1 MKYSFVATESEGYQ
15 RVVGADSGL
24 RYFSEYGVL
33 RLTSGKFEGSS
44 ESNEVMV
51 HIVRGNCTLRLN
63 GKGMGN
69 LGDRTSPFS
78 GNPDAVYLPPQTQ
91 FTIEGIGLEAVISRA
106 PAKLGGEIKVIQA
119 SDLSPMTVGKENWL
133 RAVTMIA
140 PPAFASQSLIV
151 GETLNPSGNWSGVP
165 AHKHDK
171 VSFSNESIQEEI
183 YYFRIEPK
191 NGWGLLRIY
200 DMDEQDELIRLRDR
214 SVTIIPKG
222 YHTVA
227 AAPGSTLYYAF
238 HLAGP
243 QKNLV
248 VTEDPDQAWI
258 KQKS

>member
-1 MKYSFVATESEGYQ
+1 MQYSFLAAENEGYQ
-15 RVVGADSGL
+15 RVLGADSGL
-24 RYFSEYGVL
+24 RHFSEYGVL
-33 RLTSGKFEGSS
+33 RLTSSKFEGSS
-44 ESNEVMV
+44 ESNEVML
-51 HIVRGNCTLRLN
+51 HIVRGKCTLRAN
-63 GKGMGN
+63 GKDLGN
-69 LGDRTSPFS
+69 LGERISPFS
-78 GNPDAVYLPPQTQ
+78 GKPDAVYLPPQTQ
-91 FTIEGIGLEAVISRA
+91 FTIEGSALEAVMSRA
-106 PAKLGGEIKVIQA
+106 PAKSAGEVQVIKA

-140 PPAFASQSLIV
+140 SPSFGSQSLIV

-165 AHKHDK
+165 AHKHDR
-171 VSFSNESIQEEI
+171 VSFPNESIQEEI

-200 DMDEQDELIRLRDR
+200 DGNGQDELIRLRDR

-222 YHTVA
+222 YHTVV

-248 VTEDPDQAWI
+248 VTEDPAQAWI
-258 KQKS
+258 KQKP

>member
-1 MKYSFVATESEGYQ
+1 MQYSFLASENDGYQ
-15 RVVGADSGL
+15 RIVGAESGL

-33 RLTSGKFEGSS
+33 RLSKGKYEDSTD
-44 ESNEVMV
+44 SNEVVLHM
-51 HIVRGNCTLRLN
+51 VRGKGTLQVD
-63 GKGMGN
+63 GKDFGN
-69 LGDRTSPFS
+69 LGSRESPF
-78 GNPDAVYLPPQTQ
+78 GGKPDAVYLPPNTR
-91 FTIEGIGLEAVISRA
+91 FTIEGSGLEAVISRA
-106 PAKLGGEIKVIQA
+106 RAKPEGEMQVIQA
-119 SDLSPMTVGKENWL
+119 SDLSPMTVGKENWQ

-140 PPAFASQSLIV
+140 PPSFASQSLIV

-165 AHKHDK
+165 AHKHDRIG
-171 VSFSNESIQEEI
+171 FPNESIQEEI

-191 NGWGLLRIY
+191 NGWGMLRIY
-200 DMDEQDELIRLRDR
+200 DANGVDELIHLRDR

-227 AAPGSTLYYAF
+227 AAPGSTLFYAF

>member
-1 MKYSFVATESEGYQ
+1 MQYSFLATEDEGYQ

-33 RLTSGKFEGSS
+33 RLSNGKYEDSTG
-44 ESNEVMV
+44 SNEVVLHVV
-51 HIVRGNCTLRLN
+51 HGKSRLQVN
-63 GKGMGN
+63 GKDLN
-69 LGDRTSPFS
+69 LGDRISPFS
-78 GNPDAVYLPPQTQ
+78 GKPDAVYLPPQTQ
-91 FTIEGIGLEAVISRA
+91 FAIVGSGLEAVISRA
-106 PAKLGGEIKVIQA
+106 PAKLDGEIKVIQA
-119 SDLSPMTVGKENWL
+119 SDLSPMTVGKDNWL

-171 VSFSNESIQEEI
+171 IGFPNESIQEEI

-191 NGWGLLRIY
+191 NGWGMLRIY
-200 DMDEQDELIRLRDR
+200 DAYGQDELIRLRDR
-214 SVTIIPKG
+214 SVTIIPNG

-248 VTEDPDQAWI
+248 VTEDPAQAWI
-258 KQKS
+258 KQKP